1 MLELCCSGRVFIDL
15 FFLPIDKASDHSCV
29 KHCYGSLGSPALV
42 SLRSLHPSTPV
53 HEQRMTYRLFGEAEY
68 PERVPV
74 SAYEDTG
81 ERSGF
86 VASVFPGAG
95 GQQGKMAT
103 TTTLLLWIS

>member
-1 MLELCCSGRVFIDL
+1 VLELCCSGRVFIDL

-68 PERVPV
+68 PEH
-74 SAYEDTG
+74 TG